1 MERTAPAL
9 SNFGVR
15 PAAVLL
21 IVLLLAPAAAAQEA
35 RYRVRID
42 APKALAEILRKG
54 LSLYRWRHDAE
65 MSRERLGQLLAQAE
79 REAREVA
86 ATEGYFAARAEAR
99 LDETTQPPTVRL
111 SLEPGERTRVA
122 SVDIRFRGPATD
134 DPEAR
139 ERLER
144 VRESWGLRAGQ
155 PFRQAAW
162 EEAKRE
168 AVRELA
174 AWRYAAAHVADSQA
188 LVDPLARTATL
199 RVELASGPAFRF
211 GELRVTGNRRYPE
224 SDVENLSPVRPG
236 DTYDRDKLLVYQR
249 RLAETGWFAS
259 AQMEIDTRAA
269 DPRAAP
275 LRIAVLEAPS
285 QNVEAGV
292 GYTTDAGPRVEL
304 TYANRDLADKAWRF
318 RSELA
323 LDEKIQRLDLDLDLP
338 PQPGARWNSLFTRAR
353 QTDIQNQTTREL
365 AVGVAHNFGRE
376 LSPSAL
382 IVSGHLEESRVGG
395 DLTDNSQALY
405 LGFRRTFSSTD
416 ELISPRSG
424 YLGTFDVGGAPQ
436 ELSTRRFL
444 RAVASAALFFP
455 LGRSNDLQLRGQ
467 AGTVLAEDR
476 SGIPSFF
483 LFRTGGDTTVRGY
496 AFESLGVR
504 QGEAVVGGRRLL
516 VGSAELIHWVGEDWG
531 IAAFVDA
538 GNAWDEG
545 TDFDPAV
552 GAGIG
557 ARFRTPIGPIR
568 ADVAY
573 GEDVDS
579 WRLHFSVGYAF

>member
-1 MERTAPAL
+1 M
-9 SNFGVR
+9 
-15 PAAVLL
+15 LL
-21 IVLLLAPAAAAQEA
+21 FLPSAGAQEA
-35 RYRVRID
+35 GYDVLVD
-42 APKALAEILRKG
+42 APKALADILNKG

-65 MSRERLGQLLAQAE
+65 MSRERLERLAAEAE

-86 ATEGYFAARAEAR
+86 ATEGYFSALANAR

-111 SLEPGERTRVA
+111 RLEPGARTRVA
-122 SVDIRFRGPATD
+122 SVDIRFRGHATG

-139 ERLER
+139 DQLER
-144 VRESWGLRAGQ
+144 VRRSWRLRAGE
-155 PFRQAAW
+155 PFRQADW
-162 EEAKRE
+162 EEAKQE

-174 AWRYAAAHVADSQA
+174 AWRYAAAQVSDSQA
-188 LVDPLARTATL
+188 LIDPLARSATL
-199 RVELASGPAFRF
+199 TVELESGPPYRF

-224 SDVENLSPVRPG
+224 ALVENLSPVRAG
-236 DTYDRDKLLVYQR
+236 ETYDRDKLLVYQR

-259 AQMEIDTRAA
+259 AQMEIDRTG
-269 DPRAAP
+269 DPGSAP
-275 LRIAVLEAPS
+275 LRVAVLEAPS
-285 QNVEAGV
+285 QNVEAGI
-292 GYTTDAGPRVEL
+292 GYTTDAGPRLEL
-304 TYANRDLADKAWRF
+304 TYANRDIADEAWRF
-318 RSELA
+318 KSELA

-338 PQPGARWNSLFTRAR
+338 PEPGARWNSLFTRAR
-353 QTDIQNQTTREL
+353 QTDIQSQTTREL
-365 AVGVAHNFGRE
+365 AVGVARNFGRE

-382 IVSGHLEESRVGG
+382 IVSAHLEESRVGD
-395 DLTDNSQALY
+395 DLIDNSQALY

-424 YLGTFDVGGAPQ
+424 YRASLDLGGAPP
-436 ELSTRRFL
+436 EVSTRRFL
-444 RAVASAALFFP
+444 RAVAAASLFFP
-455 LGRSNDLQLRGQ
+455 LGRSDDLLLRGQ
-467 AGTVLAEDR
+467 AGAVVAEDR
-476 SGIPSFF
+476 SGIPSVF

-516 VGSAELIHWVGEDWG
+516 AGSAEFIHWFGESWG

-538 GNAWDEG
+538 GNAWDTG

-557 ARFRTPIGPIR
+557 ARFRTPIGPVR
-568 ADVAY
+568 LDVAY